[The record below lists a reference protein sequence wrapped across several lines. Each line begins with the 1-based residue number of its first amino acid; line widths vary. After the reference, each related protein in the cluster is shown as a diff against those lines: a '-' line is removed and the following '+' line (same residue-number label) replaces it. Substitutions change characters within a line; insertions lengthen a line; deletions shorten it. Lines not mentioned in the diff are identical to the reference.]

1 MEKEKQINLPDIIK
15 DRKILP
21 LEIKK
26 SIINNIFFNCLLFI
40 IMIFITLI
48 INISFNKLSIKSFD
62 SYIDIIQ
69 IFCAIISVIVLEIA
83 YRKDS
88 GRIGIYGIELLLF
101 SICILFVPDMYIFKN
116 NINYLNNFLLIFLS
130 YYIIKSF
137 GNFIYTRYNYL
148 KDNLSDVKE
157 IVKEEKNGYLD
168 EDSTKTI
175 KQKKIDDEKRRKIKE
190 QKLKKKI
197 SSKSEEMKK

>member
-137 GNFIYTRYNYL
+137 GNLLYTRYNYL

>member
-1 MEKEKQINLPDIIK
+1 MENEKQINLPDIIK

-40 IMIFITLI
+40 IMLFITLI

-62 SYIDIIQ
+62 SYIDVIQ
-69 IFCAIISVIVLEIA
+69 IFCAIISVIVLEIG

-88 GRIGIYGIELLLF
+88 GKIGIYGLELLLF
-101 SICILFVPDMYIFKN
+101 SICVLFVPDMYIFKN
-116 NINYLNNFLLIFLS
+116 NINYLNNFLLIFLI
-130 YYIIKSF
+130 YFIIKSF
-137 GNFIYTRYNYL
+137 GNLLYTRYNYL

-168 EDSTKTI
+168 EESTKTI
-175 KQKKIDDEKRRKIKE
+175 KQQKIDNEKRIKMKE
-190 QKLKKKI
+190 QKLKKKM
-197 SSKSEEMKK
+197 SLKTEEIKK